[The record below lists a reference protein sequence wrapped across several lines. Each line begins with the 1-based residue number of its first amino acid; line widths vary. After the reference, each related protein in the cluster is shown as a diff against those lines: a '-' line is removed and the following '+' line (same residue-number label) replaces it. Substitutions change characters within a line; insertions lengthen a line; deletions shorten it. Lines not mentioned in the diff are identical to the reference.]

1 MRTIF
6 HTFSFHV
13 HCPVKKGETTLDH
26 LEAGQAIA
34 IITFFAVI
42 ALCGA
47 ALMIIPYWKIYS
59 KTGQAGAMALL
70 QLIPLVN
77 IVMLYVLAFSEWPI
91 EREMRAAKEAR
102 NRIGQP

>member
-1 MRTIF
+1 MNPQDSAQVF
-6 HTFSFHV
+6 AV
-13 HCPVKKGETTLDH
+13 L
-26 LEAGQAIA
+26 A
-34 IITFFAVI
+34 IIAVFGI
-42 ALCGA
+42 GMA
-47 ALMIIPYWKIYS
+47 AVMVIPYWKIYT

-102 NRIGQP
+102 GGAGQTTPARYL